1 MPAVENKEPRRR
13 KPALIG
19 LVLALLL
26 SSFLFQAIPPVIA
39 QEYDYEINA
48 YAVYFD
54 VLSPENVEE
63 TIEIDI
69 TSQTNLSQYVIYTD
83 YPVENPR
90 AVLER
95 EGSAEPI
102 NVTVREV
109 LGGTNAVYMSFPL
122 LGPGESAK
130 IRLTFTTWGMIT
142 EGEGKQQFTY
152 YVRFNQPVGL
162 FHVQLVVPKGYAV
175 LSPII
180 PSPDKVESS
189 TSRLLLEWTRQNVRS
204 GEEFYF
210 IVGFSG
216 EIVLPKQPSPLLY
229 VGLFIAGLIIG
240 GGAVYGYSLYRE
252 RKRGAELTHLRT
264 DEEKVLAILK
274 ESPVLQSELADKLG
288 VSKAK
293 VSIILREMEEKG
305 LITRVKEG
313 RTYRVFLKE

>member
-1 MPAVENKEPRRR
+1 MPAVENKESRGR

-19 LVLALLL
+19 LALL
-26 SSFLFQAIPPVIA
+26 FLFLGLFLPPAQAQA
-39 QEYDYEINA
+39 YNYEINA

-54 VLSPENVEE
+54 VLTPDNVRE
-63 TIEIDI
+63 TIEIDL
-69 TSQTNLSQYVIYTD
+69 TSHTNLTRYVIYTD
-83 YPVENPR
+83 YPVENPK
-90 AVLER
+90 AVIEL
-95 EGSAEPI
+95 GSTTVPV
-102 NVTVREV
+102 NVTVGEV
-109 LGGTNAVYMSFPL
+109 LGGTNAIYMSFPL
-122 LGPGESAK
+122 IGAGESAK
-130 IRLTFTTWGMIT
+130 IRLTFTTRGMIT
-142 EGEGKQQFTY
+142 EIGGKRQFTY
-152 YVRFNQPVGL
+152 YVKFSQPVGL

-180 PSPDKVESS
+180 PSPDRVESS
-189 TSRLLLEWTRQNVRS
+189 TTRLLLEWSRQNVRA

-216 EIVLPKQPSPLLY
+216 EIKPPKQPSPLLY
-229 VGLFIAGLIIG
+229 AGLFIAGLVIG
-240 GGAVYGYSLYRE
+240 GGAVYGYILYRE
-252 RKRGAELTHLRT
+252 RKRDEERAHLRT

-274 ESPVLQSELADKLG
+274 EGPVLQSELVGKLG